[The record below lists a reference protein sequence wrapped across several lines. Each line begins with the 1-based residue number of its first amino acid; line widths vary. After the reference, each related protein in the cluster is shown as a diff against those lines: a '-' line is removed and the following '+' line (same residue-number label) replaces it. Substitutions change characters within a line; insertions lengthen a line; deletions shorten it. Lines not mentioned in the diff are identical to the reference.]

1 MNILNSINNQNHF
14 IIASPR
20 SGTTWLSKMLNVHPA
35 IYCVERRLFGNY
47 ADLIEDKG
55 ATDTR
60 LRVTLDKYV
69 NSLVLHHGFSQSN
82 KTKLLQS
89 MINTIIKEEHSYS
102 GKKIMIDKITP
113 YLNTSALVI
122 DQITRFFPK
131 AKIIYL
137 VRDGRD
143 VLTSGVF
150 HWFNK
155 QPKGTELNDFEIKR
169 RELFFNKN
177 EAKIKRFF
185 QDSEIEQWAN
195 EWAQPIKTINKAKQN
210 HDVKVIHYEDLLEN
224 PKEVLNEVL
233 TFVKAK
239 NTSSILNKSIE
250 AGSFKMMSKGR
261 EQGNTKHDAHIRKGI
276 SGDWKN
282 YFTYEDGKLF
292 HEIAGDE
299 LIEYGYE
306 QNKQWFE
313 KFR

>member
-1 MNILNSINNQNHF
+1 MFLKKQFSHF
-14 IIASPR
+14 IIAAPR
-20 SGTTWLSKMLNVHPA
+20 SGTTWMSKMLNMHPA

-47 ADLIEDKG
+47 ADFVEDKG
-55 ATDTR
+55 IADPR

-69 NSLVLHHGFSQSN
+69 NSLFLHHSLPKS
-82 KTKLLQS
+82 KKEKLLQS
-89 MINTIIKEEHSYS
+89 LINTIIKEERKYS
-102 GKKIMIDKITP
+102 GKKILIDKITP
-113 YLNTSALVI
+113 YLNTSTHVI
-122 DQITRFFPK
+122 DQINDYFPK
-131 AKIIYL
+131 AKIIFL

-155 QPKGTELNDFEIKR
+155 QSAGVVLSDFELQR
-169 RELFFNKN
+169 RKLFLNKDGV
-177 EAKIKRFF
+177 KIKRFF

-195 EWAQPIKTINKAKQN
+195 EWAQPIKIINKAKKT
-210 HDVKVIHYEDLLEN
+210 HDVKVIHYEDLLKN
-224 PKEVLNEVL
+224 TTSVLDEVL

-239 NTSSILNKSIE
+239 NTLSILTKSVE

-261 EQGNTKHDAHIRKGI
+261 EMGNAKQDAHIRKGI

-313 KFR
+313 KLR